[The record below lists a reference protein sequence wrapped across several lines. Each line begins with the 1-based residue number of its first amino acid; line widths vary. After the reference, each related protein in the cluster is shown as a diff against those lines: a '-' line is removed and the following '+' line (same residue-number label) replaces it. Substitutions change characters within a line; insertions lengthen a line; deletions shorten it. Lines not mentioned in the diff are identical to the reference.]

1 MGRVSSVPGLAS
13 VPREKLKM
21 FVDGSEGLP
30 VTLKGG
36 GGVGG
41 GTDLLEAAAYW
52 PNSAWR
58 GWQVEGFFGR

>member
-1 MGRVSSVPGLAS
+1 
-13 VPREKLKM
+13 
-21 FVDGSEGLP
+21 
-30 VTLKGG
+30 LKGG